1 MMMADMSSVMISS
14 VECYTSLGVSHLAEA
29 VLKETRMTT
38 IGIIGSGHVGSNLA
52 EAAIAHGYDV
62 VLSNS
67 QGPDTLTGLINDL
80 GSHARAATPAEAA
93 AEGDFAIV
101 AIPVT
106 TIDQV
111 PVEPLAG
118 KVVIATIN
126 YFPQRDGH
134 FPQIDNGTTTVP
146 GLLQAHLPTSR
157 VVRAFSMINAAEMS
171 GDGHPEGDPKRR
183 ALALAG
189 DDPAAKQLVARLYNE
204 FGFDAVDIGGLD
216 ESWRID
222 AGQPAFVVPQN
233 VAELKANVAKA
244 KRGA

>member
-1 MMMADMSSVMISS
+1 MEYYMLAPIDTWPSFL
-14 VECYTSLGVSHLAEA
+14 TGLGDS
-29 VLKETRMTT
+29 KMTT

-52 EAAIAHGYDV
+52 QAAIAHGYDV

-67 QGPDTLTGLINDL
+67 QGPDTLAGLVKDL
-80 GSHARAATPAEAA
+80 GPHASAATPAGAA
-93 AEGDFAIV
+93 ADADFAIV
-101 AIPVT
+101 AIPIT

-134 FPQIDNGTTTVP
+134 FPAIDNGTTTVP

-171 GDGHPEGDPKRR
+171 GDGHREGDPKRR

-216 ESWRID
+216 ESWRVD
-222 AGQPAFVVPQN
+222 AGQPAFVARQD
-233 VAELKANVAKA
+233 VAELTANVARA
-244 KRGA
+244 RRPA

>member
-1 MMMADMSSVMISS
+1 
-14 VECYTSLGVSHLAEA
+14 
-29 VLKETRMTT
+29 MTT

-52 EAAIAHGYDV
+52 QAAIAHGYDV

-67 QGPDTLTGLINDL
+67 QGPDSLAGLVKDL
-80 GSHARAATPAEAA
+80 GPQAKAATPGDAA
-93 AEGDFAIV
+93 AAGDFAIV
-101 AIPVT
+101 AIPIT

-126 YFPQRDGH
+126 YFPQRLGRI
-134 FPQIDNGTTTVP
+134 PEIENGTTTAP
-146 GLLQAHLPTSR
+146 GLLQAHLPTSK

-171 GDGHPEGDPKRR
+171 SDGHPEGDPNRR

-189 DDPAAKQLVARLYNE
+189 DDPAAKQLVANLYDE
-204 FGFDAVDIGGLD
+204 FGFDALDIGGLD
-216 ESWRID
+216 ESWRVD
-222 AGQPAFVVPQN
+222 AGQPAFVVRQN
-233 VAELKANVAKA
+233 LAELKANVARA